1 MGAVQVRE
9 DGNGEQSS
17 LLRVSQKGQD
27 SAAGMRRGGA
37 DQGTPLEWN
46 QFLHSHS
53 LLSFSY
59 FIFCFR

>member
-1 MGAVQVRE
+1 MGAVKVRE

-37 DQGTPLEWN
+37 DQGTPLEWS
-46 QFLHSHS
+46 QFSHS